1 MKLNV
6 KICSVRQGTLYYHIS
21 YICKYM
27 KKYITEKA
35 FSKKI
40 NTGRRFNFISL

>member
-27 KKYITEKA
+27 KYIYNGER
-35 FSKKI
+35 FFKK
-40 NTGRRFNFISL
+40 N